1 MPKNTLKDITQQILR
16 QQIGTRAYSSGALAI
31 GGTATKVKV
40 AAAIQF
46 SIDNILY
53 VKAIT
58 DNVFTHTDLTVQ
70 AVDTTKY
77 YLLSLT
83 SGGTGVITQGTSTKL
98 PECPADNC
106 PVGYLKVVTV
116 AVTFTPATDSHAV
129 AGVTT
134 TYTNLAQ
141 LPLTLD

>member
-46 SIDNILY
+46 SIDNINY

-58 DNVFTHTDLTVQ
+58 DDVFTHTDLTVQ
-70 AVDTTKY
+70 AADTTKY
-77 YLLSLT
+77 YLLTLDSA
-83 SGGTGVITQGTSTKL
+83 GDGTITQGTATKL
-98 PECPADNC
+98 PECPASQC

-116 AVTFTPATDSHAV
+116 AATFTPATDSHAV

-141 LPLTLD
+141 MPLTLD